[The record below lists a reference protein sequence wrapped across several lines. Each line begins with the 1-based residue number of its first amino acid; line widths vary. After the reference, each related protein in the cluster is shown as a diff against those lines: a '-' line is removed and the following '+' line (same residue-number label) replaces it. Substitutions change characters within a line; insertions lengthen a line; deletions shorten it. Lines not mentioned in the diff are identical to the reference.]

1 MRASKDDTMMLNV
14 LLWMY
19 MRKDGSEQS
28 LSLMYEKRKVAE
40 DVTEAADG
48 LTRGMMGM
56 WRGGGNDSFKLF

>member
-48 LTRGMMGM
+48 LTRGMMRI